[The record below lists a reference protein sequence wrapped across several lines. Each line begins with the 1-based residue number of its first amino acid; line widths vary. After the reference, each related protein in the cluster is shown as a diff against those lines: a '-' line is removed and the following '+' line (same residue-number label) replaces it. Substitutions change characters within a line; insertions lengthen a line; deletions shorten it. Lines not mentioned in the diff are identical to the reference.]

1 MIQDAI
7 SVTLIC
13 KDGETLDVEIEVA
26 KQSEFLKGI
35 LEDGN
40 EEEPEPIPLPQAP
53 RKAVVEKIVVFLI
66 ELKNGKQM
74 GAIQQPLIANDD
86 GLSGAGQWFEDY
98 ITEGVDKPMLF
109 EIAQTAM
116 ELAIIPLKQLAC
128 AKIAYSTQGF
138 KIVQLREY
146 FGIEQHAIPSF
157 TDQAV
162 AKIVEDGNIWI
173 DDDDGAP
180 SAAEQLRGKEGN
192 VVVVPE

>member
-66 ELKNGKQM
+66 ELKNGK
-74 GAIQQPLIANDD
+74 
-86 GLSGAGQWFEDY
+86 
-98 ITEGVDKPMLF
+98 
-109 EIAQTAM
+109 
-116 ELAIIPLKQLAC
+116 
-128 AKIAYSTQGF
+128 
-138 KIVQLREY
+138 
-146 FGIEQHAIPSF
+146 
-157 TDQAV
+157 
-162 AKIVEDGNIWI
+162 
-173 DDDDGAP
+173 
-180 SAAEQLRGKEGN
+180 
-192 VVVVPE
+192 